1 MSKNHFEKSIFQID
15 KQARGDYLLRLAVEQ
30 AEAFNY
36 DESFYSKIY
45 AEIER
50 IKELDMEI
58 DFLVAK
64 SIAEILSE
72 IDNKPRFW
80 GMGCCSLVA
89 YLIGITGLKSGLKE
103 ELDPIRHGLIFE
115 RTFQKG
121 RKTERMKTDAVF
133 GFYMEDS
140 IRENVIERLKEI
152 YGGNIVYV
160 LPEEDFYGEDH
171 LLLVNEVKIRIV
183 DNLSRIKEFY
193 FRIGD
198 QIEYSTVGYFT
209 EDYMHMLH
217 YVFGFDYDE
226 TNEIRRSVLL
236 HKKEKLE
243 EYKELIIRKGT
254 EEMPIILGGEEG
266 ESLFH
271 KITAGIMYSNSKTW
285 LLTAWTILN
294 SYEKKKGIRE

>member
-1 MSKNHFEKSIFQID
+1 MSTNHFEKSIFQID
-15 KQARGDYLLRLAVEQ
+15 KQARGDYLLSLAVEQ

-36 DESFYSKIY
+36 NKSYYSKIS

-80 GMGCCSLVA
+80 GAGCCSLVA
-89 YLIGITGLKSGLKE
+89 YLIGITGLKSGFKE

-115 RTFQKG
+115 RIFQKD
-121 RKTERMKTDAVF
+121 RKTEQMKTDAVF

-140 IRENVIERLKEI
+140 VREKVIEKLKEL
-152 YGGNIVYV
+152 YGQNILYV
-160 LPEEDFYGEDH
+160 LTEEEFYGEDH
-171 LLLVNEVKIRIV
+171 LLLVNEVKIRII

-193 FRIGD
+193 PRISD
-198 QIEYSTVGYFT
+198 SIEFSTVGYFT

-217 YVFGFDYDE
+217 YVFGIDYDE
-226 TNEIRRSVLL
+226 TNNIRRAALL

-243 EYKELIIRKGT
+243 EYKELIKASGT
-254 EEMPIILGGEEG
+254 TEKPIILGGKEG
-266 ESLFH
+266 ESLFQ

-285 LLTAWTILN
+285 ALTARTILN
-294 SYEKKKGIRE
+294 SL

>member
-1 MSKNHFEKSIFQID
+1 MSTNHFEKSIFQID
-15 KQARGDYLLRLAVEQ
+15 KQARGDYLLRLALEQ

-36 DESFYSKIY
+36 GESYYSKIR
-45 AEIER
+45 AEIQR
-50 IKELDMEI
+50 IKELEMEI

-89 YLIGITGLKSGLKE
+89 YLIGITGLKSGFTE

-121 RKTERMKTDAVF
+121 RKTEHMKTDAVF

-140 IRENVIERLKEI
+140 VREKVIERVKELF
-152 YGGNIVYV
+152 GQNVLYV
-160 LPEEDFYGEDH
+160 LPKEDFYDGDH
-171 LLLVNEVKIRIV
+171 LLLVNEVKIRIIY
-183 DNLSRIKEFY
+183 DLSRIKEVY
-193 FRIGD
+193 SHIID
-198 QIEYSTVGYFT
+198 PIEYSTVGYFT
-209 EDYMHMLH
+209 EDYIHMLH

-226 TNEIRRSVLL
+226 TNEIRRAALL

-243 EYKELIIRKGT
+243 EYKALIIGKGT
-254 EEMPIILGGEEG
+254 AEKPIILGGEEV
-266 ESLFH
+266 EWLFQ

-285 LLTAWTILN
+285 ALTARAILN
-294 SYEKKKGIRE
+294 H